1 MSKILLDAV
10 GSVTENGAVTSWVR
24 TPYGIRLSED
34 PSECFKNIQ
43 DLEKFILGEDG
54 ENQEIKA
61 NVTEWFGILNSTDTN
76 HGFGENYGGQNDMVN
91 GRTFYTAPNYTDTR
105 VGGNDAINPYWQF
118 NRDDDITPPLL
129 RIPGTGNESSGMGRV
144 YAEMYDDNQQ
154 ILWLQFGVPE
164 FTSLV
169 TMYAMSGNAEAVK
182 AMNTGGLRGLVGK
195 IINTA
200 VSATIWA
207 IFFPIA
213 SPIWITRWLARF
225 GANDITKYYRF
236 RPAMGLYYDMVNTMM
251 SYLAVSMG
259 IYPQLMV
266 QRKDSTKKLDG
277 NGEVMM
283 TGNAAEQAAKLNNAK
298 VIASQEAL
306 QVTEARFQ
314 DSGVPDVLK
323 NGPDIYVIMN
333 RRAKLFADARVT
345 VTTRDLLKDTQPEVH
360 SVSSNYV
367 TPQVKY
373 TYDKNR
379 NPKEE
384 PEDPKSGVFNKFFTT
399 MKSHMFGANDF
410 VGFRVERSVNCSES
424 INNSTGP
431 TGIAQKLNQIAE
443 QNRSKYEDVGNSWSF
458 KVAKDVMDSG
468 WNAAL
473 KNVGIEL
480 TANVASLVGAGDIG
494 AILTAGNGFLD
505 IPEIWKNSSFQKS
518 YNFNVQLRARYGDP
532 VTIYQSIYIPL
543 CMLLVAASPRSI
555 GDNMYTSPFIV
566 KAYCKGMFS
575 VACGIIDNM
584 SITRGKDE
592 FGWNNTHLPT
602 SIDVSFSIKDLSPT
616 MFMAMQDIGLFDTFS
631 RNESMM
637 DYLDTLSAL
646 GITERMFGLPRMM
659 RKLTAACLIKKN
671 TIFSPIWWGAKAGRS
686 SIARAVANVFPY
698 ANYEKSDMGL
708 RS

>member
-1 MSKILLDAV
+1 MSKILLDAA
-10 GSVTENGAVTSWVR
+10 GSVYELDTVSSWVR

-34 PSECFKNIQ
+34 PAECFKNIQ
-43 DLEKFILGEDG
+43 DLESYILGQDG
-54 ENQEIKA
+54 GSDEIKA
-61 NVTEWFGILNSTDTN
+61 NVTEWFGILNSSDTN
-76 HGFGENYGGQNDMVN
+76 HGFGENYGGQNDLVN
-91 GRTFYTAPNYTDTR
+91 GKTFYTSPNYTDTR

-129 RIPGTGNESSGMGRV
+129 RVPGTGNESSGMGRV

-164 FTSLV
+164 FTNLA
-169 TMYAMSGNAEAVK
+169 TMYAMSGNSDAAK
-182 AMNTGGLRGLVGK
+182 AMNSGGLKGLIGK
-195 IINTA
+195 IVNTA

-225 GANDITKYYRF
+225 GANDISKYYRF

-259 IYPQLMV
+259 IYPQFMV

-277 NGEVMM
+277 SGEVLM
-283 TGNAAEQAAKLNNAK
+283 TGNVGEQSQKLQNAK
-298 VIASQEAL
+298 IIASQEAKT
-306 QVTEARFQ
+306 VTETRFQ
-314 DSGVPDVLK
+314 DSGVPDILK
-323 NGPDIYVIMN
+323 DGPDIYVIMN
-333 RRAKLFADARVT
+333 RRAKLFADTRVK
-345 VTTRDLLKDTQPEVH
+345 VTTRDLLKETQSQSH
-360 SVSSNYV
+360 GVSQHYI
-367 TPQVKY
+367 TPQTKY
-373 TYDKNR
+373 NYDKNR
-379 NPKEE
+379 NPIPVQDNPQE
-384 PEDPKSGVFNKFFTT
+384 GVFTKFFSS

-424 INNSTGP
+424 ISNSTGQ
-431 TGIAQKLNQIAE
+431 TGIAQKLNAIAE
-443 QNRSKYEDVGNSWSF
+443 QNRSKYEDAGDSWAM
-458 KVAKDVMDSG
+458 KTAMDVMNSG
-468 WNAAL
+468 WHDAL
-473 KNVGIEL
+473 KNAGVEIL
-480 TANVASLVGAGDIG
+480 ANAASVIGAGDVG
-494 AILTAGNGFLD
+494 AILTSGNGFLD
-505 IPEIWKNSSFQKS
+505 IPEIWKNSTFTKS

-532 VTIYQSIYIPL
+532 ITIYQSIYIPL
-543 CMLLVAASPRSI
+543 CMLLAAASPRSI

-602 SIDVSFSIKDLSPT
+602 AIDVSFSIKDLSPT

-646 GITERMFGLPRMM
+646 GITERMYALPRMM

-671 TIFSPIWWGAKAGRS
+671 TVFSPIWWGAKAGRS
-686 SIARAVANVFPY
+686 NIARAIANVFPY
-698 ANYEKSDMGL
+698 ANHEKSDMGL
-708 RS
+708 KS